1 MLKYATVCV
10 ILTPPSLSNNC
21 LMQMVELLGR
31 LKLFCSFTWKSL
43 AGYAHSFSLVFSRM
57 LINVCSGMTCPLQI

>member
-1 MLKYATVCV
+1 MLKYATIPV

-21 LMQMVELLGR
+21 LMQVVELLGC
-31 LKLFCSFTWKSL
+31 LKLSCNFTCKSL
-43 AGYAHSFSLVFSRM
+43 AGYAHSISLGFCHR